1 MEQSASFS
9 DKTIEEAAIKI
20 NNAKSILKQ
29 QLESKEYEEIKK
41 TIRSNEAATKKILHQ
56 QKFKKYNSFKFKP
69 TPTAK
74 AKKIAEETG
83 NTENRTYAK
92 ATRVG
97 RNPTRRLRKT
107 NNADNKH
114 KESIHEK
121 LHSIRPTN

>member
-1 MEQSASFS
+1 M
-9 DKTIEEAAIKI
+9 
-20 NNAKSILKQ
+20 KQ
-29 QLESKEYEEIKK
+29 QQKRYYINKSLRN
-41 TIRSNEAATKKILHQ
+41 TTVSNSNLHQ
-56 QKFKKYNSFKFKP
+56 LRKR
-69 TPTAK
+69 
-74 AKKIAEETG
+74 KIAEETG